1 MNWKKNLP
9 LTVFCLYLAKT
20 IIQPAT
26 FVEASILFVLAAMVC
41 YFEFKSD
48 EKKINELEQKIA
60 DTQKSIDEKTKDIEI
75 LKTSVA
81 SIKLSTG
88 MRGLGNVQSGR

>member
-9 LTVFCLYLAKT
+9 LVVFCLYLIKT
-20 IIQPAT
+20 VLQPAT
-26 FVEASILFVLAAMVC
+26 FVEASILFALAAMSC
-41 YFEFKSD
+41 YFEFKSNGKELVAL
-48 EKKINELEQKIA
+48 EKKIS
-60 DTQKSIDEKTKDIEI
+60 DTQKNIDDKTKEIEM

-88 MRGLGNVQSGR
+88 MRGLGNVQSNR